1 MGAGGKP
8 FRRHRR
14 VSRSGNSEWSDCGCS
29 GSQNARRHVCG
40 SEIGV
45 KDQYRGEAPSVG
57 VPEALYLGSVQECQQ
72 LPCECRSQ
80 TSAHICVRDVVRALG
95 TAYAVA
101 VMVYRLCSAYR
112 AGGFPY
118 SLSTVC
124 PAVIPRVKSS
134 SHSPKSAIQVTR
146 NM

>member
-1 MGAGGKP
+1 M
-8 FRRHRR
+8 
-14 VSRSGNSEWSDCGCS
+14 
-29 GSQNARRHVCG
+29 CG

-72 LPCECRSQ
+72 LPCERRSQ

-112 AGGFPY
+112 AGGFPVFALHGLPGGHSEGEELQPLAEISDTGY
-118 SLSTVC
+118 EEYVDWTLQPSTTKLVANENDYTMSC
-124 PAVIPRVKSS
+124 IGAAQR
-134 SHSPKSAIQVTR
+134 R
-146 NM
+146 